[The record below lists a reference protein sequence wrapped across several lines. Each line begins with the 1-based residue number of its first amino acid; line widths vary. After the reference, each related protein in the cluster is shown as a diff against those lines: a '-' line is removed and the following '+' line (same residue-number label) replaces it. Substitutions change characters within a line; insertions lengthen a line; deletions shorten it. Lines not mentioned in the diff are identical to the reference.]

1 MPTVTTTS
9 AGRVAATGVMAIG
22 LMCSAPA
29 SAKVA
34 ATAGSFHAV
43 VGENPWSLTLKR
55 GGSSVL
61 AEYSGSGAGPSG
73 PLGFRTRDGAWH
85 HATRALASARHGGAY
100 TATLATDDP
109 SHRIAVRIARAGDGV
124 ISLDAQLLGP
134 TSGVDALGIGFRAPA
149 GERYLGFGER
159 SNAVDQRGN
168 VVEDYT
174 GEGPFQPNE
183 RPIIPAVVPNWG
195 VRPRDDATYFP
206 MPWLLSTSGYGVL
219 VDNTDTSYFR
229 LGSDRPDA
237 WSLEV
242 TTAPPDRPESLS
254 GPPPTSLSLRF
265 FDGPRPADVLRRL
278 TEAIG
283 RQPPPEPWYL
293 GPWFQASGDEA
304 AETQRLRDAD
314 SPASVIQTY
323 THYLPCGAQQGNTA
337 AQRER
342 TARLHALG
350 YAVTTYFNPMIC
362 TSYSPVY
369 GEAAA
374 AGALTRNP
382 LGQPYVYRY
391 NQFTVSQFDF
401 SSPTGRAIYSR
412 LLGEAVADGYD
423 GWMEDFG
430 EYSPLDALSADG
442 TPGTL
447 MHNRY
452 PVDYHCAAD
461 DGTRE
466 LRPLLRF
473 IRSGYTG
480 AARCAPVVWGGDP
493 TTDWGFDGLR
503 SAVQN
508 GLSMGLSGVGVWGS
522 DIGGFFS
529 LFEHQ
534 LSPELLTRW
543 VQFGAVSGV
552 MRNEADGFAAPPK
565 SRPQP
570 LDADQFANWRRYS
583 KLRTELYPYVR
594 AAAADYRR
602 SGMPIMR
609 QLSLAYP
616 DDPRAT
622 AREDQF
628 LFGPDLLAA
637 PVLEPEA
644 RQRSLYLPGG
654 DWVDLWRSVEY
665 RQGDGGLTL
674 DRAALLGGG
683 RDVTLPAPLDQLP
696 LLARAGALLPLLPPD
711 VDTLAPYGNGPG
723 LVHLRELGQ
732 PLELI
737 AFPHGESS
745 AGFLEDGELRSS
757 EQPGHWRLEIRDSE
771 RRTWNLQA
779 AMGTLEHPFHPCSIA
794 LDGHRLS
801 KQDWS
806 YSPAGQVLRIRFE
819 TDGGRLVVSGRG
831 C

>member
-1 MPTVTTTS
+1 MGKGYP
-9 AGRVAATGVMAIG
+9 RRAAAAAIG
-22 LMCSAPA
+22 LTALVLACAPRA
-29 SAKVA
+29 GAAPLAAK
-34 ATAGSFHAV
+34 AGKLRAV
-43 VGENPWSLTLKR
+43 VSENPWNLTLER
-55 GGSSVL
+55 GKATVL
-61 AEYSGSGAGPSG
+61 AEYPDSSSGPSG
-73 PLGFRTRDGAWH
+73 PLGFRTADGAWH
-85 HATRALASARHGGAY
+85 HATRALSNARQGREY

-109 SHRIAVRIARAGDGV
+109 TRRVSVRIAPSADGV
-124 ISLDAQLLGP
+124 ISLEARLQGP
-134 TSGVDALGIGFRAPA
+134 ASGVDALGIGFRAPA

-168 VVEDYT
+168 VVENYV
-174 GEGPFQPNE
+174 GEGPYQPDE
-183 RPIIPAVVPNWG
+183 YSLISAVLPTWG
-195 VRPRDDATYFP
+195 VRPRDGATYFP

-219 VDNTDTSYFR
+219 IDQTDTSYFR

-242 TTAPPDRPESLS
+242 TTAPSDYPESRI

-304 AETQRLRDAD
+304 AETQQLRDAA

-323 THYLPCGAQQGNTA
+323 THYLPCGAQQGNRA

-342 TARLHALG
+342 SARLHALG

-401 SSPTGRAIYSR
+401 TSPAGRAIDSR

-442 TPGTL
+442 TPGTV

-452 PVDYHCAAD
+452 PVDYHCSAYDWAR
-461 DGTRE
+461 GQ
-466 LRPLLRF
+466 RPLLRF

-480 AARCAPVVWGGDP
+480 AAGCAPVVWGGDP

-503 SAVQN
+503 SALQN
-508 GLSMGLSGVGVWGS
+508 GLDMGLSGVGAWGS
-522 DIGGFFS
+522 DIGGYFS
-529 LFEHQ
+529 LFDRQ

-543 VQFGAVSGV
+543 VQLGAVSGV
-552 MRNEADGFAAPPK
+552 MRNEADGLALPAK

-583 KLRTELYPYVR
+583 KLRTELYPYIR
-594 AAAADYRR
+594 AAAADYSRG
-602 SGMPIMR
+602 GMPIMR
-609 QLSLAYP
+609 DLALAYP

-622 AREDQF
+622 AREDEL

-637 PVLEPEA
+637 PVLEPGA
-644 RQRSLYLPGG
+644 RQRTLYLPGG
-654 DWVDLWRSVEY
+654 LWVDLWRSLGY
-665 RQGDGGLTL
+665 R
-674 DRAALLGGG
+674 
-683 RDVTLPAPLDQLP
+683 P
-696 LLARAGALLPLLPPD
+696 
-711 VDTLAPYGNGPG
+711 
-723 LVHLRELGQ
+723 
-732 PLELI
+732 
-737 AFPHGESS
+737 
-745 AGFLEDGELRSS
+745 EDG
-757 EQPGHWRLEIRDSE
+757 
-771 RRTWNLQA
+771 
-779 AMGTLEHPFHPCSIA
+779 PCNCV
-794 LDGHRLS
+794 GPRCCR
-801 KQDWS
+801 K
-806 YSPAGQVLRIRFE
+806 
-819 TDGGRLVVSGRG
+819 
-831 C
+831 